1 MKDALFPSSLSKGQ
15 QWLVAL
21 FRLYHRCQS
30 KSRINIRLT
39 ANSDK
44 PFQRLVDRLDQA
56 KEIYALTGICGV
68 ASISVGVLHQGKQ
81 VYEYSTGLR
90 DVENNLQATPETSY
104 LLASCS
110 KGFLSS
116 AIGILV
122 DEGKLSW
129 DDLISKHIPDF
140 NPVGDPRIRAE
151 ATIRSALSHTVG
163 LSRPQIF
170 LLEPNCSIVSK
181 EDKYVEFLNHIS
193 TENDKTGQRF
203 DTWWEY
209 NNLPYGLIS
218 LIVQE
223 VTGQS
228 YSEFLKKRIIE
239 PLGLKNTIVS
249 SVELGPSSDR
259 AHGYAKLDTGE
270 YRKLRPGDTYTRDDH
285 SPLLGVIG
293 LQSSIVDLLK
303 FSAAM
308 IEAYSSEKGGSGS
321 RDGSNN
327 PLRQM
332 LEIWG
337 PQWTRPM
344 QDGFDNE
351 LAYCMGWYSGYTP
364 TAGLGYMGTNHEVR
378 KQDQEVFNSKYIL
391 GRESPRRFFVGNQG
405 NANGYSSAMY
415 LFPETKSA
423 VVALTNG
430 GNLGDAA
437 DFTAKIMIQ
446 ALFDTKPYIDYLKL
460 AQEEAKLHRHWHKQL
475 LVDWLAHSDI
485 MRKEADLNDYVG
497 NYIWSNITVNIFK
510 CEETEHLALTINGHQ
525 DSRCN
530 LEFYAEDAYSFTP
543 RTRDEWL
550 YKGMMD
556 WKHYFV
562 GNIQFGRDEHGIVDR
577 LNWKYE
583 PDEKPASFRRKK
595 DNGVQ
600 TCILM

>member
-1 MKDALFPSSLSKGQ
+1 MSE
-15 QWLVAL
+15 
-21 FRLYHRCQS
+21 
-30 KSRINIRLT
+30 
-39 ANSDK
+39 
-44 PFQRLVDRLDQA
+44 LVDRLDQA
-56 KEIYALTGICGV
+56 KAIHALTGICGV

-81 VYEYSTGLR
+81 IYQHSTGLR

-110 KGFLSS
+110 KGFLSI

-122 DEGKLSW
+122 EEGKLSW
-129 DDLISKHIPDF
+129 DDLISKHIPKF
-140 NPVGDPRIRAE
+140 NPVGDPRIGSE

-170 LLEPNCSIVSK
+170 LLGPNCSIVSK
-181 EDKYVEFLNHIS
+181 EVEYVGFLNHIS
-193 TENDKTGQRF
+193 TKNDKTGQRF
-203 DTWWEY
+203 NSWWEY
-209 NNLPYGLIS
+209 NNLPYGLIT
-218 LIVQE
+218 LIVE
-223 VTGQS
+223 RVTGQR

-239 PLGLKNTIVS
+239 PLGLESTVVS
-249 SVELGPSSDR
+249 SAELGPSSNR

-270 YRKLRPGDTYTRDDH
+270 YRKLRSGDTYTRDDH

-303 FSAAM
+303 FSATM
-308 IEAYSSEKGGSGS
+308 LEAYSSEKGGVGS
-321 RDGSNN
+321 LDDSTN

-337 PQWTRPM
+337 AQWTRPM

-351 LAYCMGWYSGYTP
+351 LAYCMGWYSGYMP

-378 KQDQEVFNSKYIL
+378 KQDQKVFNSKYIL
-391 GRESPRRFFVGNQG
+391 GRESPRRFFVGHQG

-415 LFPETKSA
+415 IFPETKSA

-446 ALFDTKPYIDYLKL
+446 ALFNTKPYIDYLKL
-460 AQEEAKLHRHWHKQL
+460 AQEEANLHRHWHKQL
-475 LVDWLAHSDI
+475 LVDWLAHSDV
-485 MRKEADLNDYVG
+485 MQKEADLDDYVG
-497 NYIWSNITVNIFK
+497 NYVWSNITVNIFK
-510 CEETEHLALTINGHQ
+510 LEETEHLALTINGHQ

-530 LEFYAEDAYSFTP
+530 LEFYAKDAYSFTP

-556 WKHYFV
+556 WEHYFV
-562 GNIQFGRDEHGIVDR
+562 GNIQFGRDAAGVVNK

-583 PDEKPASFRRKK
+583 PDEEPALFQRNK
-595 DNGVQ
+595 DNEEPN
-600 TCILM
+600 CIFM

>member
-1 MKDALFPSSLSKGQ
+1 MSE
-15 QWLVAL
+15 
-21 FRLYHRCQS
+21 
-30 KSRINIRLT
+30 
-39 ANSDK
+39 
-44 PFQRLVDRLDQA
+44 LVDGLDQA
-56 KEIYALTGICGV
+56 KEINALTGICGV
-68 ASISVGVLHQGKQ
+68 ASISVGVLHEGKQ
-81 VYEYSTGLR
+81 IYKYSTGLR
-90 DVENNLQATPETSY
+90 DVEHNLEATPETSY

-129 DDLISKHIPDF
+129 DDLISKHIPGF
-140 NPVGDPRIRAE
+140 KPVGDPRIGAE

-170 LLEPNCSIVSK
+170 LLGPNCSIVSK
-181 EDKYVEFLNHIS
+181 EDQYVEFLNHIS
-193 TENDKTGQRF
+193 TANDKTGQRF
-203 DTWWEY
+203 DAWWEY
-209 NNLPYGLIS
+209 NNLPYGLIT
-218 LIVQE
+218 LIVQK
-223 VTGQS
+223 VTGQR
-228 YSEFLKKRIIE
+228 YSKFLKKRIIE
-239 PLGLKNTIVS
+239 PLGLENTVVS
-249 SVELGPSSDR
+249 SAELGPSSNR

-270 YRKLRPGDTYTRDDH
+270 YRKLRSGDTYTRDDH

-308 IEAYSSEKGGSGS
+308 IEAYTSEKGGLGS
-321 RDGSNN
+321 LHGSTN

-344 QDGFDNE
+344 QDGFKNE
-351 LAYCMGWYSGYTP
+351 LAYCMGWYSGYMP

-378 KQDQEVFNSKYIL
+378 KKDQEAFNRKYIL
-391 GRESPRRFFVGNQG
+391 GRKLTPKFFVGHQG

-446 ALFDTKPYIDYLKL
+446 ALFDTKPYVDYLEL
-460 AQEEAKLHRHWHKQL
+460 AQEEAKLHRHWYKQL
-475 LVDWLAHSDI
+475 LVDWLAYSDV
-485 MRKEADLNDYVG
+485 MRKEADLDDYVG
-497 NYIWSNITVNIFK
+497 NYIWSNVTVNIFK
-510 CEETEHLALTINGHQ
+510 CEETGHLALTINGHQ

-530 LEFYAEDAYSFTP
+530 LEFYAKDAYSFTP

-550 YKGMMD
+550 YRGMMD
-556 WKHYFV
+556 WEHYFV
-562 GNIQFGRDEHGIVDR
+562 GNLHFVRDAAGVVKK

-583 PDEKPASFRRKK
+583 PDEEPASFQKGK
-595 DNGVQ
+595 EGPGCVF
-600 TCILM
+600 M

>member
-1 MKDALFPSSLSKGQ
+1 MSD
-15 QWLVAL
+15 LVA
-21 FRLYHRCQS
+21 
-30 KSRINIRLT
+30 
-39 ANSDK
+39 
-44 PFQRLVDRLDQA
+44 RLDQA
-56 KEIYALTGICGV
+56 KEIDALTGICGV

-81 VYEYSTGLR
+81 VYKYSTGLR
-90 DVENNLQATPETSY
+90 DVENNLQATQETSY

-129 DDLISKHIPDF
+129 DDPISKHIPDF

-170 LLEPNCSIVSK
+170 LLGPNCSIVSA

-218 LIVQE
+218 LIVQK
-223 VTGQS
+223 VTGHS

-249 SVELGPSSDR
+249 SVELGPSSNR

-270 YRKLRPGDTYTRDDH
+270 YRKLRSGDTYTRDDH

-308 IEAYSSEKGGSGS
+308 IEAYSSEKGGLGS
-321 RDGSNN
+321 LDSATN

-344 QDGFDNE
+344 QDGFNNE

-391 GRESPRRFFVGNQG
+391 GRESPRRFFVGHQG

-446 ALFDTKPYIDYLKL
+446 ALFDTKPHVGYLKL
-460 AQEEAKLHRHWHKQL
+460 AQEEANLHRHWHKQL

-497 NYIWSNITVNIFK
+497 NYVWSNITVNIVK
-510 CEETEHLALTINGHQ
+510 CKETEHLALTINGHR

-556 WKHYFV
+556 WEHYFI
-562 GNIQFGRDEHGIVDR
+562 GNIQFGRGEDGMINR
-577 LNWKYE
+577 LSWKYE
-583 PDEKPASFRRKK
+583 PDEDPAVFQRRK
-595 DNGVQ
+595 DEAGQ
-600 TCILM
+600 GCILM